1 MAKQIEGVAERI
13 LAAAKEEFLD
23 KGYVDASLRTIAAA
37 AETSTNSIYVR
48 FGDKEGLL
56 YLAMERYFQ
65 RDRQRWT
72 ELTANARNVL
82 EAMFMVLA
90 QVMDKAEVSSRMM
103 DNLKKF
109 YPAVHDKLTREG
121 MEKNRRSLR
130 GMLDQG
136 IVDGLFVD
144 NINIDLAIS
153 VLYYTASA
161 LVTRKELMLP
171 AGMTEREAF
180 VQIISNFFRGISTA
194 KGLRLIDDNLK
205 RYELTKYGK

>member
-1 MAKQIEGVAERI
+1 
-13 LAAAKEEFLD
+13 
-23 KGYVDASLRTIAAA
+23 
-37 AETSTNSIYVR
+37 
-48 FGDKEGLL
+48 
-56 YLAMERYFQ
+56 MERYFQ

-161 LVTRKELMLP
+161 LVARKELMLP

-180 VQIISNFFRGISTA
+180 VQIISNFFRGISTCLLYTSDA
-194 KGLRLIDDNLK
+194 ADD
-205 RYELTKYGK
+205 

>member
-1 MAKQIEGVAERI
+1 MKRPKFRAFPSI
-13 LAAAKEEFLD
+13 FLSTIYD
-23 KGYVDASLRTIAAA
+23 KRNSLPYLNAIRTAGI
-37 AETSTNSIYVR
+37 
-48 FGDKEGLL
+48 
-56 YLAMERYFQ
+56 
-65 RDRQRWT
+65 
-72 ELTANARNVL
+72 ANARNVL

-161 LVTRKELMLP
+161 LVARKELMLP

-194 KGLRLIDDNLK
+194 KGLRMIDDNLK
-205 RYELTKYGK
+205 RYELTKYDK

>member
-1 MAKQIEGVAERI
+1 
-13 LAAAKEEFLD
+13 
-23 KGYVDASLRTIAAA
+23 
-37 AETSTNSIYVR
+37 
-48 FGDKEGLL
+48 
-56 YLAMERYFQ
+56 
-65 RDRQRWT
+65 
-72 ELTANARNVL
+72 
-82 EAMFMVLA
+82 
-90 QVMDKAEVSSRMM
+90 MM

-161 LVTRKELMLP
+161 LVARKELMLP

-180 VQIISNFFRGISTA
+180 VQIISNFDGQGAADDRRQPEKIRTDQVRQIKIEFGIFYEKTDFNHVPYGGGRFRRCGTNASHA
-194 KGLRLIDDNLK
+194 R
-205 RYELTKYGK
+205 

>member
-1 MAKQIEGVAERI
+1 
-13 LAAAKEEFLD
+13 
-23 KGYVDASLRTIAAA
+23 
-37 AETSTNSIYVR
+37 
-48 FGDKEGLL
+48 
-56 YLAMERYFQ
+56 MERYFQ

-136 IVDGLFVD
+136 IVDGLFVETS
-144 NINIDLAIS
+144 IS
-153 VLYYTASA
+153 IWRSRCFT
-161 LVTRKELMLP
+161 TRPPRWWP
-171 AGMTEREAF
+171 AR
-180 VQIISNFFRGISTA
+180 S
-194 KGLRLIDDNLK
+194 
-205 RYELTKYGK
+205 

>member
-1 MAKQIEGVAERI
+1 MTPPQKERI
-13 LAAAKEEFLD
+13 IDQAMQMFATQGIKSVRMDDIAQHLGVSK
-23 KGYVDASLRTIAAA
+23 RTLY
-37 AETSTNSIYVR
+37 EL

-90 QVMDKAEVSSRMM
+90 QVM